1 MMGRIN
7 RMRVCRVEVKWRN
20 VVNALCLPVVVSL
33 YVGSQLDEMV
43 LLVVRVPSD
52 VMSFQDRTY

>member
-20 VVNALCLPVVVSL
+20 DVNALCLPVVVLL

-52 VMSFQDRTY
+52 VMSFQDHTY